1 MKHTIH
7 TFLNLTALSIV
18 AGIYKTV
25 YATGARV
32 CVWASFGIC
41 LLAFNIGQAQGVEL
55 VQAGSLEGTTFRGME
70 VRKLTQ
76 NVILKN
82 GNILLYCDTAYQ
94 FVANQN
100 VEAYGHV
107 RVNENGNFE
116 VTGKKLVFVKA
127 TNVAT
132 VTGDVVLTTKDG
144 SRLTTPAL
152 DYDFKNKVMHYYG
165 GGEIVDKGSVLKSQF
180 GHYDINSKVMTF
192 KRDVKIKGPDFE
204 SESDTLKYDTQ
215 SKTAFFLSPTKIKS
229 KDGDLI
235 TERGEYN
242 TATKKSKFTGRT
254 SIVKDGFSVTANQLD
269 YDEASGYGYA
279 VGNVRIIST
288 KDSIEV
294 IGEEAEYK
302 GRSYLRVNNNAVLK
316 LLVSKDTMFIRSDT
330 LLSIDDSVKNIRI
343 LRAYNRAKVL
353 KSDFSAICD
362 SLVFNRKDSLIY
374 FYKDPVLWSNKSQ
387 LTADSV
393 RVSMHNNKIDK
404 LFMNQNSFIISED
417 SARNHNQVKG
427 KDMVAEFT
435 NSKISK
441 VDINGNGESIYF
453 AMDKDSIFVGINR
466 ISCSKMVVR
475 FGDKNQPKTFTF
487 IKKPEAQFIPPQKLS
502 DMDKQL
508 KGFTWRIKEMPDKS
522 AIYAKLSPKVKP
534 RVLSKRE
541 ERKER
546 KKEQKQ
552 MKKEIKE
559 KK

>member
-1 MKHTIH
+1 MRIISG
-7 TFLNLTALSIV
+7 L
-18 AGIYKTV
+18 YKTV
-25 YATGARV
+25 QGAGARV
-32 CVWASFGIC
+32 CVLASILTC
-41 LLAFNIGQAQGVEL
+41 LLTYNKVQAQGVEL

-76 NVILKN
+76 NVVLKN
-82 GNILLYCDTAYQ
+82 GNIMLYCDTAYQ

-127 TNVAT
+127 TNIAT

-144 SRLTTPAL
+144 SRLTTPTL

-165 GGEIVDKGSVLKSQF
+165 GGEINDKGSVLKSQF

-204 SESDTLKYDTQ
+204 SESDTLRYDTQ
-215 SKTAFFLSPTKIKS
+215 TKVAYFLSPTKIKS

-254 SIVKDGFSVTANQLD
+254 SIIKDGFSVSANQLD
-269 YDEASGYGYA
+269 YDETSGYGYA
-279 VGNVRIIST
+279 VGNVKIISI

-294 IGEEAEYK
+294 VGEEAEYK

-316 LLVSKDTMFIRSDT
+316 LLVSRDTMFIRSDT
-330 LLSIDDSVKNIRI
+330 LLSIDDSVKNIRL

-362 SLVFNRKDSLIY
+362 SLVYNRVDSLIY
-374 FYKDPVLWSNKSQ
+374 FYKDPVLWSSNSQ

-393 RVSMHNNKIDK
+393 RVSMRKNKIDK
-404 LFMNQNSFIISED
+404 LYMNRNSFIISED
-417 SARNHNQVKG
+417 SAHNYNQVKG
-427 KDMVAEFT
+427 KNMVAEFVE
-435 NSKISK
+435 SKITK

-453 AMDKDSIFVGINR
+453 AMDKDSIFVGINK

-502 DMDKQL
+502 EMDKKL
-508 KGFTWRIKEMPDKS
+508 KGFTWRIKEMPDK
-522 AIYAKLSPKVKP
+522 ATIYAKLSPKVKP
-534 RVLSKRE
+534 KVLSKRE

-552 MKKEIKE
+552 LKKEAKE